1 MFKTI
6 SRRAVIRGAGGI
18 AIGLPFLEA
27 MRPSLALAQVAAPKR
42 LITWFSGNGQM
53 PAYWYPTG
61 TETNFTLNTAHVPLQ
76 PYQSK
81 LILFKGVLNDAGKDP
96 VYGGHQGSHAA
107 MISGVPFSHPQS
119 FGTMRGGGPSLDQLV
134 ADKIGGATRIK
145 SVQTGVNPGHDG
157 GDPLQVCSSWRS
169 DTELLP
175 QIAQPTALFDYL
187 FMNVA
192 PGGGMPQNA
201 AAADALRMRRK
212 SVLDMVMGRFTTLR
226 ERVGTDDKLRL
237 DAHLSS
243 IREVENQVL
252 ATQPQTAGC
261 MVPTRPA
268 DTFNALSGNSVTPLT
283 AANLPAWAKVNT
295 DLMVLALACDL
306 TRVASW
312 MWVAMGTGAVTFSWL
327 GHTTTHH
334 NLAHGNALKQ
344 MTEINTWFS
353 TQLAYLMGSLDKY
366 PDVAGGTM
374 LDNTLILWWNELG
387 NGSAHLANPAPFV
400 LAGGAGGAL
409 KMGRFLDYTAAPIQ
423 NAQLLLSVYNVL
435 TGSQDMTLGSGS
447 TKYCPG
453 PAPGL

>member
-61 TETNFTLNTAHVPLQ
+61 TETNFTLNTAHVPLE
-76 PYQSK
+76 PYKSK
-81 LILFKGVLNDAGKDP
+81 LILFNGVHNDAGKDP
-96 VYGGHQGSHAA
+96 AYGGHQGSHAA
-107 MISGVPFSHPQS
+107 MISGVPFTHPQS
-119 FGTMRGGGPSLDQLV
+119 YGTMRAGGPSLDQLV
-134 ADKIGGATRIK
+134 ANKIGGATKIK
-145 SVQTGVNPGHDG
+145 SVQTGVNPGGDG
-157 GDPLQVCSSWRS
+157 GDPFQVVSSWVS
-169 DTELLP
+169 DTQLLP
-175 QIAQPTALFDYL
+175 QVGKPSALFDYL
-187 FMNVA
+187 FMNA
-192 PGGGMPQNA
+192 TPGGMPQNTA
-201 AAADALRMRRK
+201 AGDNLRKLRK
-212 SVLDMVMGRFTTLR
+212 SILDGVLGRFATLR
-226 ERVGTDDKLRL
+226 ARVGTDDKARL
-237 DAHLSS
+237 DFHMSS
-243 IREVENQVL
+243 IREIENQVL
-252 ATQPQTAGC
+252 AVQPQTAC
-261 MVPTRPA
+261 TLPTRPA
-268 DTFNALSGNSVTPLT
+268 DTFNVLPS
-283 AANLPAWAKVNT
+283 NLPAWSKVNT
-295 DLMVLALACDL
+295 DLMVQALACDL

-312 MWVAMGTGAVTFSWL
+312 MWVAMGTGGVTFSWL

-334 NLAHGNALKQ
+334 NLAHGNALKE

-435 TGSQDMTLGSGS
+435 TGSQDKTLGSGS